1 VVTFNNGLNN
11 VLELSFLNLETQ
23 MVEKQHGN
31 LIPNGVKCNGKRN
44 WVLVLRLIT
53 MNCSGEVIRQLQ
65 AYVLNLLF
73 SWMFEHKCGF
83 GDLQTFCNIM
93 YAYVMKAIIFI

>member
-1 VVTFNNGLNN
+1 MIVSKTRNANGW
-11 VLELSFLNLETQ
+11 ETQ
-23 MVEKQHGN
+23 QGN
-31 LIPNGVKCNGKRN
+31 ILPNGVKCNEKSN

-73 SWMFEHKCGF
+73 SLKFEHKCGF
-83 GDLQTFCNIM
+83 GDLLTFLILCTCNEGHQFYLNDM
-93 YAYVMKAIIFI
+93 

>member
-11 VLELSFLNLETQ
+11 VLEWSFLKLETQ
-23 MVEKQHGN
+23 MVEKHSKGN
-31 LIPNGVKCNGKRN
+31 LIPNGVKCNEKSD

-53 MNCSGEVIRQLQ
+53 MNCSCEVIRQFQ

-73 SWMFEHKCGF
+73 SWKFEHKCGF
-83 GDLQTFCNIM
+83 GDLLTFCYIM
-93 YAYVMKAIIFI
+93 HM